1 MRPDAPLPTPLQILA
16 WEGEAHA
23 RLRFKA
29 LFAEYQFFD
38 EDKSLISLW
47 HSIAVKEGL
56 LFDLLGKAGLYSAL
70 STECKLPIPTPAM
83 SVQLYFALL
92 GTLYDSKNPKLNH
105 HLLGLITDAFWKYH
119 FCQLYPSKPYTS
131 QKTSLS
137 ILRQKLQK
145 ALQIH
150 CSLPIELRER
160 FNTAA
165 QQATFT
171 LRWRTVLHKEYG
183 TWHEEPTL
191 TGTKLKP
198 LKRQAYEDAI
208 ALYQSLQRSEA

>member
-70 STECKLPIPTPAM
+70 STECKLPIPTPAV

-92 GTLYDSKNPKLNH
+92 GTLYDSKNSKLNQ

-119 FCQLYPSKPYTS
+119 FCQLYPSKPYTAQKINLTVLRQRL
-131 QKTSLS
+131 QKT
-137 ILRQKLQK
+137 
-145 ALQIH
+145 LQIH
-150 CSLPIELRER
+150 NSLPIEIREK
-160 FNTAA
+160 FNTTPE
-165 QQATFT
+165 QATFA
-171 LRWRTVLHKEYG
+171 LRWRTIQREGYG
-183 TWHEEPTL
+183 QWHDEPIL

-208 ALYQSLQRSEA
+208 ALYEK